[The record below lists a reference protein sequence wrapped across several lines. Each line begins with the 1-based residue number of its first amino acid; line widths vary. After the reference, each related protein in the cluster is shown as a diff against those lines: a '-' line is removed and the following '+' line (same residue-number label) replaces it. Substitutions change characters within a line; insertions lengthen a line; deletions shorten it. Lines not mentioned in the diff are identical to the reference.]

1 MSQRASRQRIREI
14 SSQIT
19 ELSRELERLLRIEEN
34 INVQASRAPDT
45 REIHIGDHI
54 EITNSYIGR
63 FGATRGS
70 RGIITDI
77 QRNTVSLR
85 LDSNRATVSRGRRN
99 VVLVEREQQED
110 GTAQ

>member
-45 REIHIGDHI
+45 REIQIGDHI

-99 VVLVEREQQED
+99 AVLVERERQED

>member
-45 REIHIGDHI
+45 REIQIGDHI

-70 RGIITDI
+70 T
-77 QRNTVSLR
+77 
-85 LDSNRATVSRGRRN
+85 
-99 VVLVEREQQED
+99 
-110 GTAQ
+110 